1 VVAMLWFL
9 LFQFFSNQFGYDRH
23 SFRTLVLSASDRR
36 LLLFGKNLA
45 AAPLVLGMGLLLL
58 SVGTVL
64 ARLPVLDVFAA
75 GFQLLT
81 MFAILCQAGNCLSI
95 IAPYRVQAGSMKA
108 AKVPVKALLLGL
120 AGTALLPLLLLPVYL
135 APVAALVW
143 QVAGGSSLVPVNL
156 LLSMLMAG
164 VTLLL
169 YRVVLNPLGR
179 LLQTREKDILE
190 AVSSELE

>member
-1 VVAMLWFL
+1 
-9 LFQFFSNQFGYDRH
+9 
-23 SFRTLVLSASDRR
+23 
-36 LLLFGKNLA
+36 
-45 AAPLVLGMGLLLL
+45 
-58 SVGTVL
+58 
-64 ARLPVLDVFAA
+64 
-75 GFQLLT
+75 
-81 MFAILCQAGNCLSI
+81 
-95 IAPYRVQAGSMKA
+95 
-108 AKVPVKALLLGL
+108 VPVKALLLGL
-120 AGTALLPLLLLPVYL
+120 AGTALLPVLLLPVYL

-143 QVAGGSSLVPVNL
+143 QIAGGSSLVPVNL